1 MAFSLQR
8 KFVKRCKLCV
18 ITHSILSLYC
28 RCEVV
33 VSSNEPCPQ
42 YVALKNILTKQIY
55 RLQTNKSP
63 HIVKFMLTTID
74 QLKNLLLLVNR
85 ENAY

>member
-1 MAFSLQR
+1 MAFSVQR

-63 HIVKFMLTTID
+63 QFMLTTID